1 MATVAPGRHEGLTG
15 AADDS
20 IDPSARKR
28 RGPLDDIAGDDK
40 AIQSQVSVKCRGGRV
55 KRCRAAVA
63 PELMQL
69 TSTAED

>member
-40 AIQSQVSVKCRGGRV
+40 AIQSQVSVKCRGGTCQEVPRGGCT
-55 KRCRAAVA
+55 RTDAV
-63 PELMQL
+63 
-69 TSTAED
+69 DVNC